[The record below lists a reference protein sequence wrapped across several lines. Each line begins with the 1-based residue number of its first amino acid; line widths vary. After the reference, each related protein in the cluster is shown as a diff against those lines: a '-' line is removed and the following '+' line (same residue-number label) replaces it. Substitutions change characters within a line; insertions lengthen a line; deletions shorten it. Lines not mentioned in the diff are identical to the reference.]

1 MTLRPGCGR
10 RVTATVTAVQTRCL
24 VNTLVPFSTRLA
36 DDGLVHVR
44 AWTTDQGPLVLIAEM
59 DWAMAV
65 ADRSDAYSGPGI
77 FTYPGYAI
85 PAGLSVCHAPALA
98 DPEVIVRMPAPP
110 GERFDRVVDLEDPQG
125 WERIPADALLARLG
139 ADHWPGPPTGTY
151 VPRVVR
157 EWIRS
162 GALPLHDT

>member
-1 MTLRPGCGR
+1 
-10 RVTATVTAVQTRCL
+10 VIAVQSRCV

-44 AWTTDQGPLVLIAEM
+44 AWTTDQGPLVVIAEM

-65 ADRSDAYSGPGI
+65 AERSDAYSGPGI

-85 PAGLSVCHAPALA
+85 PAGLAACRAPALT

-110 GERFDRVVDLEDPQG
+110 GERFDRIVDLEDPQG
-125 WERIPADALLARLG
+125 WERVPPGELEARLG
-139 ADHWPGPPTGTY
+139 DDHWPGPATGTY

-162 GALPLHDT
+162 GVLPPTAG

>member
-1 MTLRPGCGR
+1 M
-10 RVTATVTAVQTRCL
+10 AVQTRCL

-85 PAGLSVCHAPALA
+85 PAGLAVCHEPALA
-98 DPEVIVRMPAPP
+98 NPEVIVRMPAPP

-162 GALPLHDT
+162 GALPLHGT

>member
-1 MTLRPGCGR
+1 
-10 RVTATVTAVQTRCL
+10 
-24 VNTLVPFSTRLA
+24 
-36 DDGLVHVR
+36 
-44 AWTTDQGPLVLIAEM
+44 
-59 DWAMAV
+59 
-65 ADRSDAYSGPGI
+65 
-77 FTYPGYAI
+77 
-85 PAGLSVCHAPALA
+85 
-98 DPEVIVRMPAPP
+98 MPAPP

-162 GALPLHDT
+162 GALPLHGT